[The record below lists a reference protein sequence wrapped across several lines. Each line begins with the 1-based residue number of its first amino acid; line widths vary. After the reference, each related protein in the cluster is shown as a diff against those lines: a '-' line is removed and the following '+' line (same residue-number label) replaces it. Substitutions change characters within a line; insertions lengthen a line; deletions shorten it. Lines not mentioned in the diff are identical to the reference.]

1 MRRVAVPER
10 GAEALFGTH
19 DENLRFLE
27 DTLKVR
33 IKSHGSEL
41 IVDGQEPGVEVV
53 AQIFDQLGG
62 LMKDGYAVASGD
74 VRLAAQ
80 LLSQDGGVRLR
91 DYLMKAAVR
100 GGKKVVVPRSLNQ
113 RAYLEQ
119 IETHDMVFGI
129 GPAGTGKCVRADSLI
144 LTDRGMLEIAALA
157 TGTEAGRAVPIDIG
171 VHGVNGLEPAALLY
185 DGGESDTLRIT
196 TRLGYSI
203 ETTPEHPLLVLEP
216 EARLAWRRADALRLG
231 DTVALQRGQCLF
243 GDRVGLGWTAR
254 LNPHD
259 HSSKP
264 VSVEALDADLAY
276 VVGLIVGDGCL
287 TQRNRVILSSADPE
301 VVACF
306 KGLAARLGLHVFPN
320 HARPYDHVI
329 ASSGLYLLFERLGLS
344 LGTAHTKR
352 IPTAILAAPEPI
364 VAAFMSG
371 LFDADGTVDA
381 RDGVITFST
390 VSPRLARE
398 IQTVLLNFGIVA
410 SRGIKRG
417 RYQGRVH
424 LSERLTITGV
434 EAERF
439 DALIGFRLERKRRRR
454 KLTTANTN
462 VDVIPFLAPSIT
474 AAVRSTTLSHKDH
487 KVFDD
492 YRRGRRKPSYAK
504 LEYLAALL
512 EERGASTASLEPL
525 KEVLSQQL
533 LFLEVADITP
543 SRAHVYDLTVPETH
557 SFVANGF
564 VNHNTYLAVAQAVSA
579 LLNKQVARIV
589 LARPAVEAGEKLGFL
604 PGDLQEKVDPYL
616 RPLYDALYDLLDYEK
631 VSRLLERNAI
641 EVAPIAFMRGRTLN
655 DAFVIID
662 EAQNTT
668 TEQMKMVLTR
678 IGFGSKVVVTGDITQ
693 IDLPQGKIS
702 GLVDAISVLG
712 GVEGISFVYFDEK
725 DVVRHKL
732 VQAVIKAYEAYG
744 AAQTPGK

>member
-1 MRRVAVPER
+1 MRRIAIPDR

-33 IKSHGSEL
+33 IKTNGSEL
-41 IVDGQEPGVEVV
+41 LVEGAERGVETV

-119 IETHDMVFGI
+119 IEGYDMVFGI
-129 GPAGTGKCVRADSLI
+129 GPAGTGKCAAADSLV
-144 LTDRGMLEIAALA
+144 LTDRGMLEIGGIAS
-157 TGTEAGRAVPIDIG
+157 GTQAGESVPIELTI
-171 VHGVNGLEPAALLY
+171 HGVEGPEPATRFY
-185 DGGESDTLRIT
+185 DGGESDTLKIT

-203 ETTPEHPLLVLEP
+203 EVTSEHPLLVLEP
-216 EARLAWRRADALRLG
+216 EGQLAWRRADALRRG

-259 HSSKP
+259 HCSKP
-264 VSVEALDADLAY
+264 VSVEALDAELAY
-276 VVGLIVGDGCL
+276 IVGLIVGDGCL
-287 TQRNRVILSSADPE
+287 TQRNRVILTSADPE
-301 VVACF
+301 AVACF
-306 KGLAARLGLHVFPN
+306 KALAVRLGLHVFSN

-329 ASSGLYLLFERLGLS
+329 ASSGLYLLLERLGLS

-352 IPTAILAAPEPI
+352 IPQAILAAPEPI
-364 VAAFMSG
+364 VASFLSG
-371 LFDADGTVDA
+371 LFDADGTVNR
-381 RDGVITFST
+381 RDGVVTFST
-390 VSPRLARE
+390 VSSRLAQE
-398 IQTVLLNFGIVA
+398 VQTVLLNFGVVA
-410 SRGIKRG
+410 ARAIKRR
-417 RYQGRVH
+417 RYQGQVH
-424 LSERLTITGV
+424 YSERLTIMGV

-439 DALIGFRLERKRRRR
+439 DALIGFRLERKR
-454 KLTTANTN
+454 T
-462 VDVIPFLAPSIT
+462 
-474 AAVRSTTLSHKDH
+474 AVRSTTLSHKDH

-492 YRRGRRKPSYAK
+492 YRRGRRKPSYHQ

-512 EERGASTASLEPL
+512 EERGASMISLPPL
-525 KEVLSQQL
+525 KEILSQQL
-533 LFLEVADITP
+533 LFLEITDITP

-579 LLNKQVARIV
+579 LLNKSVARIV

-631 VSRLLERNAI
+631 VARLLERNAI

-693 IDLPQGKIS
+693 IDLPQGKVS

>member
-1 MRRVAVPER
+1 MRRIAVPER

-33 IKSHGSEL
+33 IKSHGSDL
-41 IVDGQEPGVEVV
+41 IVEGEKAGVETV
-53 AQIFDQLGG
+53 AQIFDQLGE
-62 LMKDGYAVASGD
+62 LMKDGYAVAAGD

-80 LLSQDGGVRLR
+80 LLSQDGGARLR

-113 RAYLEQ
+113 RVYLEQ
-119 IETHDMVFGI
+119 IEAHDMVFGI
-129 GPAGTGKCVRADSLI
+129 GPAGTGKCVAGDSLV
-144 LTDRGMLEIAALA
+144 LTDNGMIQIQDLA
-157 TGTEAGRAVPIDIG
+157 SGTRRAEAVPIDVDVVG
-171 VHGVNGLEPAALLY
+171 VGGVEPATLLY

-203 ETTPEHPLLVLEP
+203 EATPEHPLLVLE
-216 EARLAWRRADALRLG
+216 AGGQLGWRRADALRPS
-231 DTVALQRGQCLF
+231 DVVALQRGQCLF
-243 GDRVGLGWTAR
+243 GNRVGLGWTTR
-254 LNPHD
+254 ISPHD
-259 HSSKP
+259 RCSKP
-264 VSVEALDADLAY
+264 INLETLDEDLAY

-287 TQRNRVILSSADPE
+287 TQRNRIVLSSADPE
-301 VVACF
+301 VVSRF
-306 KGLAARLGLHVFPN
+306 RELAARLGLHVFPN
-320 HARPYDHVI
+320 GSRPYDHVI
-329 ASSGLYLLFERLGLS
+329 ASSGLYQLLERMGLS
-344 LGTAHTKR
+344 MGTARTKR
-352 IPTAILAAPEPI
+352 IPHAILTAPEPI
-364 VAAFMSG
+364 VASFLAG
-371 LFDADGTVDA
+371 LFDADGTVEG

-390 VSPRLARE
+390 VSLRLARE
-398 IQTVLLNFGIVA
+398 VQTVLLNFGIVA
-410 SRGIKRG
+410 AHGNERG
-417 RYQGRVH
+417 RDQGRRH
-424 LSERLTITGV
+424 YSERLTITGI

-439 DALIGFRLERKRRRR
+439 DALIGFRLQRKRSRR
-454 KLTTANTN
+454 KLKRANTN
-462 VDVIPFLAPSIT
+462 VDVVPFLSGQVRL
-474 AAVRSTTLSHKDH
+474 AVRSTVFSHEEH

-492 YRRGRRKPSYAK
+492 YQRGRRRPSYAK
-504 LEYLAALL
+504 LEYLVALL
-512 EERGASTASLEPL
+512 EHRGATDTALQPL
-525 KEVLSQQL
+525 KQILSEQL
-533 LFLEVADITP
+533 LFLEVADITA
-543 SRAHVYDLTVPETH
+543 SRAHVYDLTVPGTH

-579 LLNKQVARIV
+579 LLGKSVARIV

-678 IGFGSKVVVTGDITQ
+678 IGLGSKVVVTGDITQ
-693 IDLPQGKIS
+693 IDLPQGKVS
-702 GLVDAISVLG
+702 GLVDAISVLN